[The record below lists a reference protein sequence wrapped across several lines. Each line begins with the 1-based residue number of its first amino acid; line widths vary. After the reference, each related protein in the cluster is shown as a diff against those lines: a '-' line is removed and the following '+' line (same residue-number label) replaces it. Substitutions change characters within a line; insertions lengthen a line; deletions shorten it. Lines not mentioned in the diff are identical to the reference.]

1 METVLYF
8 TLPEEDFACI
18 PLRTFLSTLLANV
31 FLKPIL
37 DMLSDPDFLNLQVAR
52 LVRTLLFG
60 VFMSFLTN
68 FRIPFQ
74 FSKETPPVE
83 YFIKALRQSTD
94 LSELRA
100 CRQLITKHMN
110 LVIVLQTTIS
120 CALCKILMRSSVL
133 TNPIHQL

>member
-52 LVRTLLFG
+52 LVRMILNSL
-60 VFMSFLTN
+60 N
-68 FRIPFQ
+68 
-74 FSKETPPVE
+74 E
-83 YFIKALRQSTD
+83 
-94 LSELRA
+94 
-100 CRQLITKHMN
+100 CNLIE
-110 LVIVLQTTIS
+110 V
-120 CALCKILMRSSVL
+120 
-133 TNPIHQL
+133 